1 MKNLANWISVFGFIT
16 LGSFASASQENLNL
30 DNIQVP
36 PESISSTGQSKIR
49 DHLDIVKQNI
59 SHTQTNLN
67 TTQHNLQIIDSEIK
81 DLNQLEEEHTKLK
94 TRYQEYL
101 ANATKEDEKNNKAVK
116 DIEEFEKRVKQLT
129 QSAANKGQLTE
140 LETAQLE
147 RAEREEWK
155 KDAAQK
161 IKKIEELQLS
171 VEKNLKAIAVRK
183 SALTAQLE
191 TWKSRN
197 IEYTNLLSK
206 LNQKKKNAE
215 RFLATKN
222 KQED

>member
-1 MKNLANWISVFGFIT
+1 M
-16 LGSFASASQENLNL
+16 
-30 DNIQVP
+30 
-36 PESISSTGQSKIR
+36 
-49 DHLDIVKQNI
+49 
-59 SHTQTNLN
+59 
-67 TTQHNLQIIDSEIK
+67 
-81 DLNQLEEEHTKLK
+81 
-94 TRYQEYL
+94 
-101 ANATKEDEKNNKAVK
+101 ANATKENEKNNKAVK